1 MQEFSKYG
9 HIRRFRLVRDIVT
22 GSSKGY
28 AFIEYEKKDAAN
40 RAYHNANNLVIE
52 GKRIFVDFEC
62 ERKLPGW
69 KPRRLGIYFIILYFT
84 VL

>member
-1 MQEFSKYG
+1 
-9 HIRRFRLVRDIVT
+9 VT

-40 RAYHNANNLVIE
+40 RAYHHANNLVIE
-52 GKRIFVDFEC
+52 GRRIFVDFEC

-69 KPRRLGIYFIILYFT
+69 KPRRLGNCYFIT
-84 VL
+84 S

>member
-1 MQEFSKYG
+1 M
-9 HIRRFRLVRDIVT
+9 T

-40 RAYHNANNLVIE
+40 RAYHNTNNLVIE

-69 KPRRLGIYFIILYFT
+69 KPRRLGIIFYFT